1 MGWNSW
7 NHFGCDIDAEP
18 IHQSID
24 AMVESGMRDAG
35 TPLGLID
42 EGDGAYTLFFTAFG
56 DYFGFAPVGRATL
69 RRAEDGAT
77 AARGAGAR

>member
-42 EGDGAYTLFFTAFG
+42 EGDAPTRSFSPRSVTTSASRPSGALPCG
-56 DYFGFAPVGRATL
+56 
-69 RRAEDGAT
+69 AEDGAT